1 MALVQLFIEICL
13 FRKGPQD
20 VPASW
25 LLFSLALAT
34 YLLVGIVLLG
44 LEAGWGLGAFEALVE
59 AILLLGFLWLLLW
72 VFRKSERWLPVAS
85 SMLATDVVIS
95 VPAIPLLAWVMVS
108 PEWHGVYLLLLEL
121 MVWHVAVVGH
131 ILRHALS
138 QSWTVGLLWSI
149 GYVVGSYQVMVW
161 LFPVSTSQ

>member
-25 LLFSLALAT
+25 LLFWPALMT
-34 YLLVGIVLLG
+34 YLLVGVVLLG
-44 LEAGWGLGAFEALVE
+44 LEAGWGLGAIEALVE
-59 AILLLGFLWLLLW
+59 ATLLLGFLWLLLW
-72 VFRKSERWLPVAS
+72 FFHKSERWLPVAS

-95 VPAIPLLAWVMVS
+95 VPAIPLLAWAMVS
-108 PEWHGVYLLLLEL
+108 PEWHGVYLLLLAL
-121 MVWHVAVVGH
+121 TVWHVAVVGH

-149 GYVVGSYQVMVW
+149 GYVVGSYQVMVR
-161 LFPVSTSQ
+161 LFPVSISQ